1 MENLQVIG
9 FQLLAFCFVLI
20 VTIIKGQN
28 VSFVIHFVRIVTR
41 NIANYPQLCSVKIQ
55 QPTLL
60 QYISMMNQCPQTTH
74 NKSDELNPS
83 AYEKVNSEIE
93 EFINNVDEEER
104 KNNTVLHTK
113 FGTKEDE
120 KASLFRQIADRM
132 SLK

>member
-1 MENLQVIG
+1 
-9 FQLLAFCFVLI
+9 
-20 VTIIKGQN
+20 
-28 VSFVIHFVRIVTR
+28 
-41 NIANYPQLCSVKIQ
+41 
-55 QPTLL
+55 
-60 QYISMMNQCPQTTH
+60 MMNQCPQATH

-113 FGTKEDE
+113 YGTGEEE
-120 KASLFRQIADRM
+120 KVSLLKKIAERM